1 MMKTDASLFNNH
13 PMEQYQVELTRTR
26 MHYPYLL
33 DLAFHVRDGQF
44 NPSSLEILLRYYC
57 AMVLEGYE
65 GDAKGIGKIIEVV
78 NKTAFDEDHF
88 PDGLFGNNRLHF
100 MTTEGWKHKCS
111 IFIGLSRTEWKLR
124 RFGDCLGIRPVAI
137 GRNNDELHEDS
148 VRVLERVLTTDGN
161 RYFFPFY
168 RRVSVETRR
177 YFRDFDM
184 EGELSDLRRYIPS
197 IKWTDD
203 ATHLRVDLVEDFIG
217 NHKGMDSGV
226 SVGSYFGLP
235 IYAKLLWKH
244 DADGQAG
251 DHVRRRG
258 IIAPTDD
265 AVIRFHGSHT
275 DFSMVYF
282 VETSGDEAYRFGG
295 EVDQSIEFLTE
306 QKVMENAGRVL
317 YAGLVEL
324 EYQNLVKQNPP
335 WVRMRTKQSE

>member
-1 MMKTDASLFNNH
+1 MKTDALLFNNH
-13 PMEQYQVELTRTR
+13 PMDLHGVELTRTR

-33 DLAFHVRDGQF
+33 DLAFNFRDGQF

-57 AMVLEGYE
+57 TMVLEGYE
-65 GDAKGIGKIIEVV
+65 SDAKGIGKLIEAV
-78 NKTAFDEDHF
+78 NKTAFDENHF
-88 PDGLFGNNRLHF
+88 PDGLLGNNRLRF
-100 MTTEGWKHKCS
+100 MTTEGWKHECS

-203 ATHLRVDLVEDFIG
+203 ATRLRKDLVEDFIG
-217 NHKGMDSGV
+217 NHKSMNCGV
-226 SVGSYFGLP
+226 PVGSYFGLP
-235 IYAKLLWKH
+235 IYAKLLWKR

-265 AVIRFHGSHT
+265 AVIWFHGSHT

-282 VETSGDEAYRFGG
+282 VETSDDETYRFG
-295 EVDQSIEFLTE
+295 EEIDHSIEFLTE
-306 QKVMENAGRVL
+306 QRVMENASRVL

-324 EYQNLVKQNPP
+324 EYQNLVKRNPD
-335 WVRMRTKQSE
+335 WIRMRAKQSE